1 MADPEHLTKDEF
13 LAHMGPI
20 REDIQELV
28 KLFREQHGRV
38 SKAETRI
45 AVLEDRSPGRV
56 SAGVSA
62 IVSGVMTGLG
72 VWFSSKQ

>member
-13 LAHMGPI
+13 LAHMEPI
-20 REDIQELV
+20 RDDIRELV
-28 KLFREQHGRV
+28 TLLREQNGRV
-38 SKAETRI
+38 SKVETRV

-62 IVSGVMTGLG
+62 IVSGLMTGLG
-72 VWFSSKQ
+72 VWFSSK